1 MSFLLHLVGSIV
13 FIAGLAWLATLI
25 GVSQPYV
32 MAGAAILLG
41 VGVATAVSRS
51 RA

>member
-13 FIAGLAWLATLI
+13 FIAGLAWLATLV
-25 GVSQPYV
+25 GVSQAYV
-32 MAGAAILLG
+32 ATGAALLLALG
-41 VGVATAVSRS
+41 VGTAVSRS